1 MTRTMIWLPA
11 ALAASL
17 CLTAAPALAQKP
29 ADYAAAVSAPG
40 RPADQVALDAGR
52 RPAEVLG
59 FLGLK
64 KGMTAA
70 DIMAGE
76 GYYSAIM
83 ARIVGPRG
91 KVMAYNP
98 NEFVADDAKN
108 AAAWKALTAS
118 APNVSIADYPFAGFT
133 AAPDSFD
140 FVLFHLAYHDLYWES
155 EKYKV
160 PRTDPAAFLRT
171 LYAATRPGGIVGV
184 VDHVAL
190 PGDTRATVDKY
201 HRIDPATVKADF
213 LAAGFVLEAE
223 SPLLRMKEDD
233 HTKLVFDPAVR
244 GRTDRFV
251 FRFRKPLHP
260 KR

>member
-1 MTRTMIWLPA
+1 MNRTTLWLPA
-11 ALAASL
+11 ALAMSL
-17 CLTAAPALAQKP
+17 GLAAAPALAQKP

-40 RPADQVALDAGR
+40 RPADQVALDASR
-52 RPAEVLG
+52 HPAEVLA

-76 GYYSAIM
+76 GYYSSIM

-91 KVMAYNP
+91 KVLAYNP
-98 NEFVADDAKN
+98 TQFVDGDAKN
-108 AAAWKALTAS
+108 TAAWAALTGAS
-118 APNVSIADYPFAGFT
+118 PNVSVTNYPFDGFA
-133 AAPDSFD
+133 AAPNSYD
-140 FVLFHLAYHDLYWES
+140 FVMLHMVYHDLYWQS

-160 PRTDPAAFLRT
+160 PRMEPATFLRT
-171 LYAATRPGGIVGV
+171 LYAAVKPGGIVGV

-190 PGDTRATVDKY
+190 PGDTRETVDKL
-201 HRIDPATVKADF
+201 HRIDPETVKADF

-223 SPLLRMKEDD
+223 SPLLRVPGDD

-244 GRTDRFV
+244 GHTDRVV
-251 FRFRKPLHP
+251 FRFRKP
-260 KR
+260 K